1 MDKNLKKTKEAYGT
15 VSEEAAL
22 EQAENVEETTK
33 KMIENKNI
41 EEEETKEKEAQ
52 KNFEEKEE
60 KEKEKEEKKPRRRG
74 EPTREEMLNAWTPK
88 TKLGKDV
95 KNGKITSIETILD
108 ENQKILEP
116 EIVDKLLQIKTDLI
130 SIGQAKGKFGGGKR
144 RAWRQTQ
151 RITKEGGVLTFS
163 AMAIVGDENGHIGIG
178 FARAAETLPARDKAV
193 RKAKLNLIKI
203 KRDCSAFNCACSE
216 KHTVP
221 FEVTGKSGSVV
232 VKLIPAPQGTGLVV
246 ANELKKIL
254 KLAGVKDVYSKT
266 FGKRRTTFNL
276 AKACIAALEQTN
288 RK

>member
-22 EQAENVEETTK
+22 EQAENTEETTK

-74 EPTREEMLNAWTPK
+74 EPTREEMLDAWTPK

-151 RITKEGGVLTFS
+151 RITKEGGVLTF
-163 AMAIVGDENGHIGIG
+163 
-178 FARAAETLPARDKAV
+178 
-193 RKAKLNLIKI
+193 
-203 KRDCSAFNCACSE
+203 
-216 KHTVP
+216 
-221 FEVTGKSGSVV
+221 
-232 VKLIPAPQGTGLVV
+232 
-246 ANELKKIL
+246 
-254 KLAGVKDVYSKT
+254 
-266 FGKRRTTFNL
+266 
-276 AKACIAALEQTN
+276 
-288 RK
+288 